1 MRIRDSR
8 RFTELLSLQS
18 LSQRKLADIAH
29 VSQAFISLLAH
40 GRRGARPETA
50 WRIATA
56 LGVLTEELFSAT
68 TPDSATTPT
77 PAPAPAP
84 APAPVP
90 GSTAAPTTPTPTPT
104 ATHFARH
111 QLSKNRRPTR
121 THRPRTHRPTPCTTH
136 QAAA

>member
-8 RFTELLSLQS
+8 RFTELLRLQS

-56 LGVLTEELFSAT
+56 LGVLTEELFST
-68 TPDSATTPT
+68 T
-77 PAPAPAP
+77 
-84 APAPVP
+84 
-90 GSTAAPTTPTPTPT
+90 TAAPTTPIPAPTPTPTPT

-111 QLSKNRRPTR
+111 KLSKDRRPTR

>member
-1 MRIRDSR
+1 MHIRDSR
-8 RFTELLSLQS
+8 SFTELLRLQS

-56 LGVLTEELFSAT
+56 LGVLTEELFSTTTAAPT
-68 TPDSATTPT
+68 TPIPTPT
-77 PAPAPAP
+77 PAPAPTP
-84 APAPVP
+84 
-90 GSTAAPTTPTPTPT
+90 TPTPTPT

-111 QLSKNRRPTR
+111 KLSKDRRPTR